1 MKSVMMKMIALA
13 IMVGV
18 VISVFAA
25 CTPQKPGTES
35 SNGTVEQTQS
45 TTVPTTVET
54 NNTEPSETEPPTT
67 EPPTTEPPTTEP
79 PTTEPPA
86 TEPPA
91 TETQPPQNDIGKQM
105 VADEFAITVVKIKT
119 TDGTYTVVFTLTY
132 SGEGSHALNAK
143 ERIFVVNSDRRS
155 VSVDDIFDSD
165 GNSLLGTSIN
175 QGETITIKAV
185 FSLADGFV
193 PNVFRYVYDTMGFRR
208 IQAQIKS

>member
-1 MKSVMMKMIALA
+1 MMKMIALA

-67 EPPTTEPPTTEP
+67 EPPTTEPP
-79 PTTEPPA
+79 A

-105 VADEFAITVVKIKT
+105 VADEFAITVVEIKT

>member
-18 VISVFAA
+18 VICVFAA

-67 EPPTTEPPTTEP
+67 EPPTTEPP
-79 PTTEPPA
+79 A

-105 VADEFAITVVKIKT
+105 VADEFAITVVEIKT